1 MPAPEEGKVP
11 GWDIDVPEIV
21 YAEVDDN
28 NIATG
33 GAIVISAE
41 DAPDE
46 ATGQT
51 FCRNLFNTTY
61 KYIRVYK
68 TKPSINPRKCSPD
81 QGYIYDPVNDWFKPP
96 EPTGLPD
103 PIYWEVDD
111 DDGNKV
117 MMYDYRGKS
126 WAWSEEHWQYILE

>member
-33 GAIVISAE
+33 GAMVVSAE

-51 FCRNLFNTTY
+51 FCRNLLNNTN
-61 KYIRVYK
+61 KFIRAYK
-68 TKPSINPRKCSPD
+68 TKPSINPRKCFPAS
-81 QGYIYDPVNDWFKPP
+81 GHIYDPVNDWFKPP
-96 EPTGLPD
+96 EPTELPD
-103 PIYWEVDD
+103 PIALLVDD

-117 MMYDYRGKS
+117 MLYDYRGKV
-126 WAWSEEHWQYILE
+126 WTWSEDNWNYILA